1 MLDRARRLSPRD
13 SCVFLWLP
21 AGAIVHLLAD
31 RPEAA
36 IQWTEDALRLNSR
49 HLMSLFLRAA
59 AEMTAGNDAAGRR
72 TVARMRAINPALDLK
87 FASKM
92 LPFKFTA
99 DKERILLGLRAAGL
113 PT

>member
-1 MLDRARRLSPRD
+1 
-13 SCVFLWLP
+13 
-21 AGAIVHLLAD
+21 
-31 RPEAA
+31 
-36 IQWTEDALRLNSR
+36 
-49 HLMSLFLRAA
+49 
-59 AEMTAGNDAAGRR
+59 
-72 TVARMRAINPALDLK
+72 MRAINPALDLK

>member
-1 MLDRARRLSPRD
+1 MTRR
-13 SCVFLWLP
+13 
-21 AGAIVHLLAD
+21 AGA
-31 RPEAA
+31 R
-36 IQWTEDALRLNSR
+36 
-49 HLMSLFLRAA
+49 
-59 AEMTAGNDAAGRR
+59 
-72 TVARMRAINPALDLK
+72 VARMRAINPALDLK